1 MTPRAWLGRLRTLVV
16 RGRRLRE
23 HDDEVQTHLLL
34 LAADLEQ
41 RGWAPDA
48 AQREA
53 RRRFGGPDQV
63 REAYRD
69 VSGLPWVDALM
80 QDVRFGVRM
89 LGRQPG
95 FSLLVVLLVAIGVG
109 ANTAIFSFVDAVLL
123 RRLPYANAERLV
135 VVREVLPALAETY
148 PSVPAAAGD
157 FLLWQARVSAFDA
170 MAAVRA
176 GTETLTGSGEPAWLA
191 VARVTS
197 TLFPLLGVTPVIGR
211 AFSTGEDQEGRAAVV
226 VLSHGFWIERFGGDR
241 AILGRRLILDD
252 RPYTVIGVLPAGFA
266 LPRHD
271 QLGTLAPLPP
281 RVDVYRPAAFTAEE
295 RQSLGDNFNWIALG
309 RLRPGATPEQAELQ
323 LNAVQADIVRQLRM
337 PNPIEFKAR
346 VITLQEQIVRQ
357 ARRGLLLLSC
367 SIGAVLLILCVNLA
381 TLLLTRATSRARESA
396 IRTALGA
403 SRGRVVRQVILENLV
418 LAGAGGV
425 LGMAAAWSALGVLT
439 ASAPVDLPRLDEVR
453 LNSAALAFA
462 LGLSLFT
469 GVVFSFVPAWRLG
482 RADPQVVLHATGRT
496 LSESAGSV
504 RLRSV
509 LVTAEVA
516 LSTVLLVLAALLTAS
531 FLRLTHVDTGF
542 AVEHVVFADVALST
556 TKYREGPARVQFF
569 DQLLDRLRAIPG
581 VRTAALVSH
590 PPLRGEAFLQA
601 VSLEHDTRQLTELP
615 IANIRLVDPDYFE
628 ALHITLRRGRLFD
641 DRDRNRTVAVINE
654 RTAAALWPRQDP
666 LGQRFHHGGHD
677 GPVREVVGVV
687 ADTREV
693 SLQTAPRFMVY
704 LPYWTIAPDA
714 ATAVLR
720 SDIDTGVLADA
731 FRRTVWSIDA
741 AVPVPTVTTFA
752 EAVERAVAPDRFQM
766 LLVVAFAASALL
778 LATLGMYGVPAFSVS
793 RRTQELGIR
802 LALGAPSGSLVRM
815 VGTRGARAGG
825 GGARPGP
832 PRRAGRRPPHSGP
845 ALRRC
850 AG

>member
-281 RVDVYRPAAFTAEE
+281 RVDVVP
-295 RQSLGDNFNWIALG
+295 
-309 RLRPGATPEQAELQ
+309 P
-323 LNAVQADIVRQLRM
+323 
-337 PNPIEFKAR
+337 
-346 VITLQEQIVRQ
+346 
-357 ARRGLLLLSC
+357 C
-367 SIGAVLLILCVNLA
+367 
-381 TLLLTRATSRARESA
+381 
-396 IRTALGA
+396 
-403 SRGRVVRQVILENLV
+403 
-418 LAGAGGV
+418 GV
-425 LGMAAAWSALGVLT
+425 H
-439 ASAPVDLPRLDEVR
+439 R
-453 LNSAALAFA
+453 
-462 LGLSLFT
+462 
-469 GVVFSFVPAWRLG
+469 
-482 RADPQVVLHATGRT
+482 
-496 LSESAGSV
+496 
-504 RLRSV
+504 
-509 LVTAEVA
+509 
-516 LSTVLLVLAALLTAS
+516 
-531 FLRLTHVDTGF
+531 
-542 AVEHVVFADVALST
+542 
-556 TKYREGPARVQFF
+556 
-569 DQLLDRLRAIPG
+569 
-581 VRTAALVSH
+581 
-590 PPLRGEAFLQA
+590 
-601 VSLEHDTRQLTELP
+601 
-615 IANIRLVDPDYFE
+615 
-628 ALHITLRRGRLFD
+628 
-641 DRDRNRTVAVINE
+641 
-654 RTAAALWPRQDP
+654 
-666 LGQRFHHGGHD
+666 
-677 GPVREVVGVV
+677 
-687 ADTREV
+687 
-693 SLQTAPRFMVY
+693 
-704 LPYWTIAPDA
+704 
-714 ATAVLR
+714 
-720 SDIDTGVLADA
+720 
-731 FRRTVWSIDA
+731 
-741 AVPVPTVTTFA
+741 
-752 EAVERAVAPDRFQM
+752 
-766 LLVVAFAASALL
+766 
-778 LATLGMYGVPAFSVS
+778 
-793 RRTQELGIR
+793 
-802 LALGAPSGSLVRM
+802 
-815 VGTRGARAGG
+815 
-825 GGARPGP
+825 
-832 PRRAGRRPPHSGP
+832 
-845 ALRRC
+845 
-850 AG
+850 

>member
-89 LGRQPG
+89 LRRQPG

-176 GTETLTGSGEPAWLA
+176 GTETLTGSGEPARLA

-516 LSTVLLVLAALLTAS
+516 LSTGTAGAGRS
-531 FLRLTHVDTGF
+531 LDCQ
-542 AVEHVVFADVALST
+542 LS
-556 TKYREGPARVQFF
+556 PPDARGHRVRRRAR
-569 DQLLDRLRAIPG
+569 RLR
-581 VRTAALVSH
+581 RC
-590 PPLRGEAFLQA
+590 
-601 VSLEHDTRQLTELP
+601 
-615 IANIRLVDPDYFE
+615 
-628 ALHITLRRGRLFD
+628 
-641 DRDRNRTVAVINE
+641 
-654 RTAAALWPRQDP
+654 
-666 LGQRFHHGGHD
+666 
-677 GPVREVVGVV
+677 GPVDNEV
-687 ADTREV
+687 
-693 SLQTAPRFMVY
+693 PRG
-704 LPYWTIAPDA
+704 PGAR
-714 ATAVLR
+714 AVLR
-720 SDIDTGVLADA
+720 S
-731 FRRTVWSIDA
+731 
-741 AVPVPTVTTFA
+741 
-752 EAVERAVAPDRFQM
+752 AP
-766 LLVVAFAASALL
+766 
-778 LATLGMYGVPAFSVS
+778 
-793 RRTQELGIR
+793 
-802 LALGAPSGSLVRM
+802 
-815 VGTRGARAGG
+815 
-825 GGARPGP
+825 
-832 PRRAGRRPPHSGP
+832 
-845 ALRRC
+845 
-850 AG
+850 